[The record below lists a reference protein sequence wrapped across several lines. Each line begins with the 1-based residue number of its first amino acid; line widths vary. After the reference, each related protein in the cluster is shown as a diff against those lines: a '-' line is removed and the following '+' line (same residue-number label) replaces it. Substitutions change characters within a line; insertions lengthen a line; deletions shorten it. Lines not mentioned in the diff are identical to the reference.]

1 MDNTQTIIDY
11 LLKKSKDT
19 PSPCLPTFLR
29 LSLKPM
35 LFQMSNDILLAK
47 RRVFKYLFC
56 VISVSLLLNV
66 SKFFEAYIQRQNN
79 EYRVRLSWL
88 RRNLVYS
95 AFTNWSRFLVI
106 GILPLVFITF
116 MYTKVYQRLSERK
129 RNKFQRPSSTTVRA
143 SSNGFQQIG
152 AISVVSINIRQDST
166 LREG

>member
-1 MDNTQTIIDY
+1 
-11 LLKKSKDT
+11 
-19 PSPCLPTFLR
+19 
-29 LSLKPM
+29 M

-152 AISVVSINIRQDST
+152 AISGVSIDTRIVPDV
-166 LREG
+166 

>member
-1 MDNTQTIIDY
+1 
-11 LLKKSKDT
+11 
-19 PSPCLPTFLR
+19 
-29 LSLKPM
+29 
-35 LFQMSNDILLAK
+35 MSNDILLAK

-152 AISVVSINIRQDST
+152 AISGVSINIRWDFKLFHKIARSERVKNLD
-166 LREG
+166 LRSPKKFLYSKKYMA